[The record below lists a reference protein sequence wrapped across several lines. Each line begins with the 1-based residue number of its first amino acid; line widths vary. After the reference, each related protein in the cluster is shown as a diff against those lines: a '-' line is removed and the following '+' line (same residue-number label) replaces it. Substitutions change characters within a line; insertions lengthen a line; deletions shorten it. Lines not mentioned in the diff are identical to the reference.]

1 MNLNDESIKIAG
13 KTYIIIFIN
22 YNLEELYFVYSNNS
36 VIGFEFHQLYNN
48 LKYKENIDVGLTKF

>member
-1 MNLNDESIKIAG
+1 MNLNDESVKIAG

-22 YNLEELYFVYSNNS
+22 YHLEELYFVYFNNS
-36 VIGFEFHQLYNN
+36 AIGFEFHQLYNN

>member
-1 MNLNDESIKIAG
+1 MNLNDESSKIAG
-13 KTYIIIFIN
+13 KPFIN